1 MSVKDVVNS
10 LDEIKEVL
18 KQTQAELPAVTGS
31 DNGKVLVVKEGK
43 WDKDNPA
50 TELPAVSG
58 SDNGSCLVVN
68 EGAWAKGSFPTEL
81 PAVTPE
87 DVGKVLTVDENGNW
101 VAVLPEG

>member
-18 KQTQAELPAVTGS
+18 KQTQAELPAVTS
-31 DNGKVLVVKEGK
+31 NDNGKVLVVKEGK

-50 TELPAVSG
+50 TELPAVTG
-58 SDNGSCLVVN
+58 ADNGSCLLVS

-81 PAVTPE
+81 PAVTSE
-87 DVGKVLTVDENGNW
+87 DVGKVLTVNSDGQW
-101 VAVLPEG
+101 VAVLPE